1 MIGPVLGL
9 LFHQQARV
17 RHGKVW
23 TEPGGGASFLCHVA
37 PFASISTAS
46 KLLHWGVL
54 FWRVPFPSLLFHHDI
69 GNCRTQGVHK
79 NVETNPFCHIICLL
93 SLPTTR
99 CFRRISS
106 PSFDR
111 ADARMSDR
119 PGACAV
125 DPRQRRG
132 DAVDVL
138 RCLGTLWGRASFFR
152 MPVSIGLV
160 RGLTIEPLKELPFG
174 FPCARVWLKGQFDL
188 TLYWDPNSIPDVGNQ
203 GPIVTLPARGKRLF
217 SGAGITVMPLKQA
230 EPLVSPGPWDLD
242 LTDGQFAVPPF

>member
-1 MIGPVLGL
+1 
-9 LFHQQARV
+9 
-17 RHGKVW
+17 
-23 TEPGGGASFLCHVA
+23 
-37 PFASISTAS
+37 
-46 KLLHWGVL
+46 
-54 FWRVPFPSLLFHHDI
+54 
-69 GNCRTQGVHK
+69 
-79 NVETNPFCHIICLL
+79 
-93 SLPTTR
+93 
-99 CFRRISS
+99 
-106 PSFDR
+106 
-111 ADARMSDR
+111 MSDR

-203 GPIVTLPARGKRLF
+203 GPMVTLPARKRLF

-242 LTDGQFAVPPF
+242 LTDGQFAVPPFWQRGVVVAVVSMKKEGRPQLSRANPKLRLEGTQCLDMGNAYSVLSAREDRAAKK